1 METIFWREVD
11 GWQPLDPVWI
21 LCQGFEIEIEI
32 EIVVDFVPWAFGD
45 GDGGQRRRP
54 RPSLPHGR

>member
-21 LCQGFEIEIEI
+21 LCQGFEIEI